1 MDGQYEAKRDNKTN
15 LEIWPTLHNVC
26 NPHFHSSIELTYVL
40 SGEFKTVVNG
50 RTYIVGP
57 DTLVIFSS
65 YCTHANLRDKRAKTI
80 VMTIPPE
87 LIGAAS
93 GRMSGKIFREVLV
106 TDPAVCSEILACMK
120 RLIRHKADGL
130 LDTCI
135 AKGYAYVIIGLL
147 IDKVGLVDISAN
159 KTDFFFKDI
168 LAYIEE
174 NYTSP
179 LSLAMLSSKFGY
191 SKYSFS
197 HLFNSYFSCTLT
209 DYINALRA
217 RCAANMLL
225 TEDLSMTEIAMQSGF
240 ESLRTFYRV
249 FKSTYHCTPSVYKKK
264 KLSESTL

>member
-40 SGEFKTVVNG
+40 SGEFKTIVNG

-120 RLIRHKADGL
+120 RLIRHKADGM